1 MYRILGYADRW
12 TVQPGET
19 ISFKVSSEL
28 PGKYRA
34 RLLRV
39 RNGDS
44 NPKGP
49 GKRVTPV
56 KASFDGEHPA
66 RFQETHAGSYVRIDE
81 AAPFRLGSFT
91 VQAWVMPTLPGDR
104 PQAIMGTWNEDD
116 GAGYGLMLDGD
127 GALTLALGDG
137 AGGRVQISTGVKM
150 LKLHWSFVA
159 ASFDAQTGR
168 VCLMQLPLS
177 AYAGDLGAAR
187 VEETVSIRPKGGGD
201 FLIAA
206 WNGAGGKA
214 AGHFDGMIDSPR
226 VASRALSEAEC
237 EQLRDSVPATLARD
251 IVAAWDFSRDIPTD
265 KVTDI
270 SVHRCHGKVINL
282 PTRAQKGFRW
292 NDTEYDW
299 KKQPSHYAAI
309 HFHRHDL
316 YDCGWQTDFEYVVPA
331 DLKSGV
337 YAVELTQGD
346 ETDSIVFFVRPK
358 RGTRQSDLCY
368 LVPTAS
374 YLAYGNHHMAT
385 DWSFGEN
392 VEGNFG
398 VLGPHAQFLEAN
410 WQYGQS
416 HYDSHED
423 GSPVY
428 LVSRLRPILHM
439 RLDTDIWQLNAD
451 LHVTDWFEGK
461 NIDYD
466 IVTDEDLHAEG
477 VSLLEGYRCVVT
489 GTHPEYY
496 TREMLDA
503 VEAYKAKGGRF
514 LYTGANGFYWRIAF
528 SDAFPGAMEMRRAED
543 GMRGCY
549 SEGGDYYMQFTGELG
564 GLWRRMGHAPQKV
577 AGTGF
582 TAQGFDRAEPYR
594 LTDESQDPRASFIFK
609 GIERD
614 EVIGDFGLVGGGAAG
629 WEIDRVDFALG
640 TPPHTLVV
648 AIADTFSTAYNWVKE
663 EFNHST
669 ACVSGD
675 VQPLVRCDM
684 VFFECPNGGAVFST
698 SSISWGG
705 SLSHNNYD
713 NNVSRIMEN
722 VVRRFLDPTPF
733 PPPAR

>member
-19 ISFKVSSEL
+19 IRFKVSSEM
-28 PGKYRA
+28 PGRYRA
-34 RLLRV
+34 RLLRA

-49 GKRVTPV
+49 GKKVTPV
-56 KASFDGEHPA
+56 PAAFEGEYPA
-66 RFQETHAGSYVRIDE
+66 RFQKTHAGSYVRIDD
-81 AAPFRLGSFT
+81 AAPFRLASFT
-91 VQAWVMPTLPGDR
+91 LQAVVQPTLPGDR
-104 PQAIMGTWNEDD
+104 AQAIMGNWDD
-116 GAGYGLMLDGD
+116 AAGAGYAMILDGR
-127 GALTLALGDG
+127 GAVALLLGDG
-137 AGGRVQISTGVKM
+137 NGGRIQISTGVPV
-150 LKLHWSFVA
+150 LKHNWSFVT
-159 ASFDAQTGR
+159 ASFDADSGR
-168 VCLMQLPLS
+168 VAVVQQPLAS
-177 AYAGDLGAAR
+177 FAGNLGAAR
-187 VEETVSIRPKGGGD
+187 VDETVSIVPFGGGD

-206 WNGAGGKA
+206 WNGEDGAA
-214 AGHFDGMIDSPR
+214 AGHYDGLIDSPR
-226 VASRALSEAEC
+226 VASRALGEAEC
-237 EQLRDSVPATLARD
+237 ESLRDAIPSSLARD
-251 IVAAWDFSRDIPTD
+251 IVAAWDFSRDIPTA
-265 KVTDI
+265 KVSDI
-270 SVHRCHGKVINL
+270 SAHRRHGRVVNL
-282 PTRAQKGFRW
+282 PTRAAKGYRW

-316 YDCGWQTDFEYVVPA
+316 YDCGWETDFEYVVPD

-337 YAVELTQGD
+337 YAVELTQED
-346 ETDSIVFFVRPK
+346 ESDTIVFFVRPK
-358 RGTRQSDLCY
+358 RGTRQADLCY
-368 LVPTAS
+368 LIPTAS

-398 VLGPHAQFLEAN
+398 ILGDHAQFLEQH
-410 WQYGQS
+410 WEYGQS
-416 HYDSHED
+416 TYDRHED

-428 LVSRLRPILHM
+428 LVTTRRPILHM

-451 LHVTDWFEGK
+451 LHVTDWLEAKG
-461 NIDYD
+461 IDYD
-466 IVTDEDLHAEG
+466 IVTDEALHEEG
-477 VSLLEGYRCVVT
+477 VSLLENYRCVVT

-496 TREMLDA
+496 SREMLDA
-503 VEAYKAKGGRF
+503 VEAYKARGGRL
-514 LYTGANGFYWRIAF
+514 LYTGANGFYWRVAF
-528 SDAFPGAMEMRRAED
+528 SEHFPGAMEMRRAED

-582 TAQGFDRAEPYR
+582 TAQGFDRSEPYR
-594 LTDESQDPRASFIFK
+594 RTDSSRDPRAAFIFE
-609 GIERD
+609 GIGD
-614 EVIGDFGLVGGGAAG
+614 EPIGDFGLVGGGAAG

-648 AIADTFSTAYNWVKE
+648 AVADTFSTAYNWVKE
-663 EFNHST
+663 EFHHST
-669 ACVSGD
+669 ACISGD
-675 VQPLVRCDM
+675 VQKLVRCDM

-705 SLSHNNYD
+705 SLSHNGYN

-733 PPPAR
+733 PPPSL

>member
-1 MYRILGYADRW
+1 M
-12 TVQPGET
+12 
-19 ISFKVSSEL
+19 
-28 PGKYRA
+28 
-34 RLLRV
+34 
-39 RNGDS
+39 
-44 NPKGP
+44 
-49 GKRVTPV
+49 
-56 KASFDGEHPA
+56 
-66 RFQETHAGSYVRIDE
+66 
-81 AAPFRLGSFT
+81 
-91 VQAWVMPTLPGDR
+91 
-104 PQAIMGTWNEDD
+104 
-116 GAGYGLMLDGD
+116 
-127 GALTLALGDG
+127 
-137 AGGRVQISTGVKM
+137 
-150 LKLHWSFVA
+150 
-159 ASFDAQTGR
+159 
-168 VCLMQLPLS
+168 
-177 AYAGDLGAAR
+177 
-187 VEETVSIRPKGGGD
+187 
-201 FLIAA
+201 
-206 WNGAGGKA
+206 
-214 AGHFDGMIDSPR
+214 
-226 VASRALSEAEC
+226 
-237 EQLRDSVPATLARD
+237 
-251 IVAAWDFSRDIPTD
+251 
-265 KVTDI
+265 
-270 SVHRCHGKVINL
+270 
-282 PTRAQKGFRW
+282 
-292 NDTEYDW
+292 
-299 KKQPSHYAAI
+299 
-309 HFHRHDL
+309 
-316 YDCGWQTDFEYVVPA
+316 PA

-346 ETDSIVFFVRPK
+346 ETDTVLFFVRPK
-358 RGTRQSDLCY
+358 RGTRQADLVY

-374 YLAYGNHHMAT
+374 YLAYSNHHMAT

-398 VLGPHAQFLEAN
+398 VMGPHAQFLEAN

-428 LVSRLRPILHM
+428 FSSRLRPILHM

-451 LHVTDWFEGK
+451 LHVTDWFEAKG
-461 NIDYD
+461 IEYD

-496 TREMLDA
+496 TREMIDA

-594 LTDESQDPRASFIFK
+594 RTDEGDDPRAAFIFK
-609 GIERD
+609 GIRRD

-629 WEIDRVDFALG
+629 WEIDRIDFALG

-648 AIADTFSTAYNWVKE
+648 AVADTFSTAYNWVKE

-669 ACVSGD
+669 ACISGD

-684 VFFECPNGGAVFST
+684 VFLECPNGGAVFST

-722 VVRRFLDPTPF
+722 VVKRFLDPTPF